1 MAIEESKISD
11 LIAAYKKYEQ
21 KCWGNNDLINKGR
34 ARVYRAVIEDL
45 EALLPRKTFADVA
58 GDDLD
63 VHVGTWIEVEG
74 LKALIIN
81 FKGNSLHVTFPK
93 TRENYWI
100 DSRSAYPL
108 DLRRVWDEDGDPVY

>member
-21 KCWGNNDLINKGR
+21 KCCGNNDLIDRGR